1 MQRVLLKYIL
11 GSGSSRVLDVRR
23 QHHETGSAPLF
34 RTGFLNSAI
43 LLKQSGAPPVAGS
56 ETLPPISI
64 KVFMPYDRERPD
76 DGGKSFMF
84 TPNSFRKILAG
95 KTERGTNATNDDL
108 DADLQVFLRLNEVPT
123 FSAYL
128 AKDVFDRAKLKVP
141 NGYFDLP
148 DAEAQAIRQ
157 RAQTRLRS
165 LVTAALAN
173 AEGTVDEGRIDE
185 LTQKLWELA
194 DLEEL
199 EIMIG
204 AFGIKKEEAPELF
217 YSWLGLAFFEG
228 EYIKLQPRLAKL
240 AAWIGGNTKPRDQLS
255 QELLLQYKDLILRT
269 RKSVQTQWKTAL
281 QVLTEYSQTYEM
293 LIKAEGPA
301 QRFIDFLKG
310 SKEHF
315 WTLGDRLSQLEQSV
329 GIWEQACSHA
339 GDEPFN
345 YKTGHELFSVIH
357 SINSGSMPPSQQP
370 KANAA

>member
-11 GSGSSRVLDVRR
+11 RSGSSRVLDVHRKT
-23 QHHETGSAPLF
+23 HEAGSEPLF

-43 LLKQSGAPPVAGS
+43 LIKQSGAPPVAGS
-56 ETLPPISI
+56 EALPPISI

-84 TPNSFRKILAG
+84 TPNSFRRIVAG
-95 KTERGTNATNDDL
+95 KSERGGSSDDL
-108 DADLQVFLRLNEVPT
+108 DADLEIFLRLNEVPT

-128 AKDVFDRAKLKVP
+128 ARDIFDRAKLKVP
-141 NGYFDLP
+141 RGYFDLP
-148 DAEAQAIRQ
+148 ESEAQAIRQ

-165 LVTAALAN
+165 LVSAALAS
-173 AEGTVDEGRIDE
+173 ADSAPDDRRIDE

-199 EIMIG
+199 EAMIG

-217 YSWLGLAFFEG
+217 YSWLGIAFFEG
-228 EYIKLQPRLAKL
+228 EYIKLQPRLTKL

-255 QELLLQYKDLILRT
+255 QELLCQYKDLILRT
-269 RKSVQTQWKTAL
+269 RKSVQTQWKTAI
-281 QVLTEYSQTYEM
+281 QVLSEYSQTYEM

-301 QRFIDFLKG
+301 QRFIDFLKA
-310 SKEHF
+310 SKDHF
-315 WTLGDRLSQLEQSV
+315 WTLGDRLGQLEQSV

-339 GDEPFN
+339 GDEPFT

-357 SINSGSMPPSQQP
+357 SINSNNVSSAQP
-370 KANAA
+370 KADAA